1 MYRPPSLKLRA
12 HLPRWSGFFLAL
24 LLILAPFS
32 AQASLTRVFVNGMRV
47 DAYPITRQGT
57 IYLPIQLMAQ
67 TLKAEIVWDSR
78 LHTVSVDGQIISTP
92 IIEDDG
98 RVYVPAEALVKVMGG
113 SITFD
118 GANDRLLINSKSS
131 SAPSFKPAATAKSL
145 TPAPAATAQTTL
157 QPASQPVASQS
168 LVSQPTPTQPAQ
180 PAFKSALPA
189 VAPPQSSSALAP
201 AVNRSPTPLA
211 PVAKVQTPVRAA
223 PVAKSAPAA
232 KAQSPVAKGG
242 VYVPRQASNSL
253 FQVTVTNLETVDTLK
268 NFYHPRAGYKYV
280 VVYLSQQN
288 ISKQVQIYTGKF
300 SLSDQNS
307 RSYPYLEGLSNFW
320 LVILRPFG
328 INFGYLVFEVPVDSN
343 PASLV
348 LHSLNQAPLAV
359 SL

>member
-131 SAPSFKPAATAKSL
+131 SAPSFFTARSTWATQAEQVMPVMSNFRFSIKSTSL
-145 TPAPAATAQTTL
+145 SHNPSLLYHPFSL
-157 QPASQPVASQS
+157 
-168 LVSQPTPTQPAQ
+168 LVS
-180 PAFKSALPA
+180 
-189 VAPPQSSSALAP
+189 
-201 AVNRSPTPLA
+201 
-211 PVAKVQTPVRAA
+211 
-223 PVAKSAPAA
+223 
-232 KAQSPVAKGG
+232 
-242 VYVPRQASNSL
+242 L
-253 FQVTVTNLETVDTLK
+253 F
-268 NFYHPRAGYKYV
+268 
-280 VVYLSQQN
+280 
-288 ISKQVQIYTGKF
+288 
-300 SLSDQNS
+300 
-307 RSYPYLEGLSNFW
+307 
-320 LVILRPFG
+320 
-328 INFGYLVFEVPVDSN
+328 
-343 PASLV
+343 
-348 LHSLNQAPLAV
+348 
-359 SL
+359 